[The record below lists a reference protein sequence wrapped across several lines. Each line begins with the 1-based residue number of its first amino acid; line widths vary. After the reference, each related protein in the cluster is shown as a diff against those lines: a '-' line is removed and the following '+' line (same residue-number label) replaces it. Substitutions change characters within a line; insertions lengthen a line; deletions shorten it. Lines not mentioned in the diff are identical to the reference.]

1 MNVKLVV
8 LQEMVILDNRK
19 KILIIGLLGTGLLL
33 LFFFFSGN
41 GGWQGDGIPP
51 YTIAEGVVRG
61 DVYVDGGHGYTG
73 ENPYLQYFKLPAGEV
88 KYARLY
94 VPVWNYKSGNSI
106 NVTVNGKELG
116 IKQEPNYVS
125 AWGVGLY
132 CFDANSSLHAGTNE
146 VSVLSGI
153 PGGGPYG
160 ITLVA
165 VSENRSLPPVRF
177 WINEGNYALAYTD
190 KKDSVTSTFEGTSPG
205 KKSSLHTMLV
215 AGTEGER
222 DELYFDSA
230 NIGSD
235 VGKSAQGKYFDLYST
250 SVTPETEESV
260 LRFERGDEG
269 YLHPCVAVLVS
280 ESESNDEYLKL
291 HEQKNTKSGQVP
303 LPVIIV
309 CLLAGLAFVLKFRK
323 KQ

>member
-1 MNVKLVV
+1 M
-8 LQEMVILDNRK
+8 
-19 KILIIGLLGTGLLL
+19 GLLGTGLL

-41 GGWQGDGIPP
+41 GGWQGDGTPP

-61 DVYVDGGHGYTG
+61 GVYVDGGHGYTG
-73 ENPYLQYFKLPAGEV
+73 ENPYLQYFKLPSGDV

-94 VPVWNYKSGNSI
+94 VPVWNYKSGNSLR
-106 NVTVNGKELG
+106 VTVNGKELA
-116 IKQEPNYVS
+116 IRQEPDYVS

-132 CFDANSSLHAGTNE
+132 CFDANGSLRAGTNE
-146 VSVLSGI
+146 VSVSSEI
-153 PGGGPYG
+153 SGGGPYG

-177 WINEGNYALAYTD
+177 WINEGNYALAYTN
-190 KKDSVTSTFEGTSPG
+190 KKDSVTSTFKGTSLG
-205 KKSSLHTMLV
+205 KNASLYTMLA

-222 DELYFDSA
+222 DELYFDST

-235 VGKSAQGKYFDLYST
+235 VGRSAQGKYFDLYSA
-250 SVTPETEESV
+250 SVSLKSTEST

-291 HEQKNTKSGQVP
+291 HEQKSAKSGQVP
-303 LPVIIV
+303 LSVIIV
-309 CLLAGLAFVLKFRK
+309 CLLACLAIALRFRK
-323 KQ
+323 R

>member
-1 MNVKLVV
+1 
-8 LQEMVILDNRK
+8 LDNRK
-19 KILIIGLLGTGLLL
+19 KILIIGLLGIGIVLLS
-33 LFFFFSGN
+33 FFSGN

-73 ENPYLQYFKLPAGEV
+73 EDPYLQYFKLPSGDL

-94 VPVWNYKSGNSI
+94 VPVWNYKSGNNI
-106 NVTVNGKELG
+106 RVAVNGKELA
-116 IKQEPNYVS
+116 IRQEPDYVS

-132 CFDANSSLHAGTNE
+132 CLDANSSLHTGTNE
-146 VSVLSGI
+146 VSVSSEI
-153 PGGGPYG
+153 SGGGPYG

-177 WINEGNYALAYTD
+177 WINEGNYALAYTN
-190 KKDSVTSTFEGTSPG
+190 KKDSVTSTFEGTTPG
-205 KKSSLHTMLV
+205 KNASLYTMLA
-215 AGTEGER
+215 AGTKGER
-222 DELYFDSA
+222 DELYFDSK

-235 VGKSAQGKYFDLYST
+235 IGKSAQGKYFDIFSASVSLESKEST
-250 SVTPETEESV
+250 

-280 ESESNDEYLKL
+280 EPESNEEYLKI
-291 HEQKNTKSGQVP
+291 HEQKKAKSGQVP

-309 CLLAGLAFVLKFRK
+309 CLLACLAIALKFRK
-323 KQ
+323 K

>member
-1 MNVKLVV
+1 M
-8 LQEMVILDNRK
+8 DNRK
-19 KILIIGLLGTGLLL
+19 KILIIGLLGTVLLL
-33 LFFFFSGN
+33 LFFFSGN

-73 ENPYLQYFKLPAGEV
+73 ENPYFQYFKLPSGDV
-88 KYARLY
+88 RYSRLY
-94 VPVWNYKSGNSI
+94 VPVWNYKSGTNI
-106 NVTVNGKELG
+106 RVTVNEKELP
-116 IKQEPNYVS
+116 IRQNPDYVS
-125 AWGVGLY
+125 AWGTALY
-132 CFDANSSLHAGTNE
+132 CFDTNSSLRDGTNE
-146 VSVLSGI
+146 VSVLSEI

-165 VSENRSLPPVRF
+165 VSENRSRPQVKF
-177 WINEGNYALAYTD
+177 WVNEGNYALAYTS
-190 KKDSVTSTFEGTSPG
+190 KKDSVTSTFEGTLPG
-205 KKSSLHTMLV
+205 KNASLYTMIV

-222 DELYFDSA
+222 DELYFDST

-235 VGKSAQGKYFDLYST
+235 VARAAQGKYFDLYST
-250 SVTPETEESV
+250 SVLTKSKEST

-280 ESESNDEYLKL
+280 ESESNEEYLKI
-291 HEQKNTKSGQVP
+291 HEQKNTKNGQVP

-309 CLLAGLAFVLKFRK
+309 CLLACLAFILKFRK
-323 KQ
+323 KP